1 MSPKFFSLTTLSP
14 LNLIYILF
22 LQHSSA
28 HVLQLATFPIIFKW
42 PQIMALLKKLKPTR
56 AVKAT
61 ELSNTGSL
69 EKRASKLQNV
79 STYAIHCSFQLK
91 LA

>member
-1 MSPKFFSLTTLSP
+1 
-14 LNLIYILF
+14 
-22 LQHSSA
+22 
-28 HVLQLATFPIIFKW
+28 
-42 PQIMALLKKLKPTR
+42 MALLKKLKPTR